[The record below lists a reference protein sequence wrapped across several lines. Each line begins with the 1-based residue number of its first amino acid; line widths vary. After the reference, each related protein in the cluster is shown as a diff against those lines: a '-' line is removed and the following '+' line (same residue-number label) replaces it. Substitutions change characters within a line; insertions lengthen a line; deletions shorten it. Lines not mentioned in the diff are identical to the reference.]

1 MTYCIAMRLEQGLL
15 FGADTRTNAGVDHVS
30 TFRKLH
36 TFHKPDSH
44 ALVLLCSGNLA
55 TSQIVVEHLK
65 REIKKAKQHLLN
77 TESLFDAAIMVGQL
91 LKTSIIDVAGDDKAD
106 QQTFT
111 GNIIL
116 GGQIK
121 GESHRLF
128 LIYPQGN
135 FIEATEET
143 PYVQIGEHKYG
154 KPIVDRS
161 IEHSTPL
168 PRALN
173 AMFVSLDSTV
183 KSNVSVGLPIDV
195 LVYEKDTFDITRQ
208 RRFFEHDS
216 DFIAVR
222 EHWNRGVNKLL
233 TELPTPKI

>member
-15 FGADTRTNAGVDHVS
+15 FGADTRTNAGVDHIS

-36 TFHKPDSH
+36 CFHKPNSH
-44 ALVLLCSGNLA
+44 AIVLLCSGNLA
-55 TSQIVVEHLK
+55 TSQMVIEHLK
-65 REIKKAKQHLLN
+65 RNIDRAKRHLLEVN
-77 TESLFDAAIMVGQL
+77 SLFDAAILVGRL
-91 LKTSIIDVAGDDKAD
+91 LKTVIEDAAGDDKND

-121 GESHRLF
+121 EESHRLF

-143 PYVQIGEHKYG
+143 PYLQIGEHKYG

-161 IEHSTPL
+161 VEYYTPL

-173 AMFVSLDSTV
+173 AMFVSLDSTI
-183 KSNVSVGLPIDV
+183 KSNLSVGLPIDV
-195 LVYEKDTFDITRQ
+195 LIYERDSFDISRQ
-208 RRFFEHDS
+208 RRFFEQDPE
-216 DFIAVR
+216 FIAVR
-222 EHWNRGVNKLL
+222 QHWNQGVNELL
-233 TELPTPKI
+233 ANLPTPNI